1 VTLAMFAA
9 WLVMAAITGWVAA
22 VATKSGSHGMKADI
36 ILALIGSG
44 TACGVAGT
52 IDLFPNSGVAATAV
66 VSIVGAGVALA
77 VQRKFFDAPAADGT
91 RT

>member
-1 VTLAMFAA
+1 MTLEGFAA
-9 WLVMAAITGWVAA
+9 WLVMATITGWVAA
-22 VATKSGSHGMKADI
+22 IAAKTGSHGMKADI

-44 TACGVAGT
+44 IVCGVAGT
-52 IDLFPNSGVAATAV
+52 IDLFPSSGVAATAV
-66 VSIVGAGVALA
+66 VSIVGAGVALV